1 MMSLLRPQSYIYV
14 IFLEHSLKKK
24 RTENHGSQEKKLSLN
39 VVCDEKI
46 FKKYY
51 YLIVSLL
58 IVKNSGENVPLVL
71 TRKNVIPITMPIL
84 LLEVKDF
91 FRNEFYIYHQ
101 LSVPTTNF

>member
-24 RTENHGSQEKKLSLN
+24 NRKSWISGKKKLSLN

-51 YLIVSLL
+51 YLVVSLL

-71 TRKNVIPITMPIL
+71 KRKYVIPITMPIL
-84 LLEVKDF
+84 LLVVKNF
-91 FRNEFYIYHQ
+91 FKNEF
-101 LSVPTTNF
+101 LA

>member
-24 RTENHGSQEKKLSLN
+24 EQKIMDLRKKKLSLN

-51 YLIVSLL
+51 YLVVSLL

-71 TRKNVIPITMPIL
+71 KRKYVIPITMPIL
-84 LLEVKDF
+84 LLVVKNF
-91 FRNEFYIYHQ
+91 FKNEF
-101 LSVPTTNF
+101 LA

>member
-14 IFLEHSLKKK
+14 IFLEHSLKKKK

-51 YLIVSLL
+51 YLVVSLL

-71 TRKNVIPITMPIL
+71 KRKYVIPITMPIL
-84 LLEVKDF
+84 LLVVKNF
-91 FRNEFYIYHQ
+91 FKNEF
-101 LSVPTTNF
+101 LA

>member
-24 RTENHGSQEKKLSLN
+24 KEQKIMDLRKKKLSLN

-51 YLIVSLL
+51 YLVVSLL

-71 TRKNVIPITMPIL
+71 KRKYVIPITMPIL
-84 LLEVKDF
+84 LLVVKNF
-91 FRNEFYIYHQ
+91 FKNEF
-101 LSVPTTNF
+101 LA

>member
-24 RTENHGSQEKKLSLN
+24 NRKSWISGKKLSLN

-51 YLIVSLL
+51 YLVVSLL

-71 TRKNVIPITMPIL
+71 KRKNVIPITMPIL